1 MRYVLLILLFGLTCS
16 VHFAPSKTRIKV
28 VIDPGHGGN
37 DPGHLSHSSKFLPE
51 KDINLKIAKLVGGY
65 MDKYL
70 SNVDIYYTRTDD
82 TYPSLDQR
90 VDLANNN
97 NVDYFIS
104 IHCNGNAKKS
114 VHGTESHIH
123 NFDARQSYKFALE
136 LEKQFSQRAGRYSRG
151 VKNNDDR
158 AHSIQVLKFTRMT
171 SVLVECGFMTNHSEA
186 AYLNSSY
193 GQEILA
199 SAIFRAFRTR
209 AQADFPTVSL
219 LEPGSSGAYTI
230 QIMSSKGPID
240 TQDASFRKLESPVKR
255 IKLNTSNSYK
265 YKYVVGSYSTKKEAE
280 GELAKVRKNGFPDA
294 IVVEN

>member
-1 MRYVLLILLFGLTCS
+1 M
-16 VHFAPSKTRIKV
+16 HFAPSKTRIRI

-37 DPGHLSHSSKFLPE
+37 DPGHLSHSSKFMPE
-51 KDINLKIAKLVGGY
+51 KEINLKIAKLVGGY
-65 MDKYL
+65 IEKYL
-70 SNVDIYYTRTDD
+70 SNVDILYTRTSDV
-82 TYPSLDQR
+82 YPSLDDR

-123 NFDARQSYKFALE
+123 NFEARQSYKFALE
-136 LEKQFSQRAGRYSRG
+136 LEKQFSERAGRYSRG

-171 SVLVECGFMTNHSEA
+171 SVLVECGFMTNNNEA

-193 GQEILA
+193 GQEIIA

-209 AQADFPTVSL
+209 AQADYPTVNFTAAESN
-219 LEPGSSGAYTI
+219 GNYTI
-230 QIMSSKGPID
+230 QILSSKTPID
-240 TQDASFRKLESPVKR
+240 TKDPCFRKLEEPVKR
-255 IKLNTSNSYK
+255 IQLNTSNAYK
-265 YKYVVGSYSTKKEAE
+265 YKYVVGSYGSKSEAQASLEKVKKS
-280 GELAKVRKNGFPDA
+280 GFPDA
-294 IVVEN
+294 IIVEN